1 MVANCRFYPAATV
14 AADVET
20 VFNGYRAN
28 GRCARGV
35 FFGAL
40 SRAVRPH
47 GWRSRAIEWKEAVM
61 AILSFNGRVDI
72 AVERLRSR
80 FPDAQLLEAVGKAS
94 AGLIEHPSAIDH
106 LHVVFRRGDTM
117 LLVEETGYGEFG
129 NAVELDVEPPKTSAS
144 IAWPIE
150 MDLPDADRL
159 KEQFGY
165 SDPYASV
172 SLRVP
177 LGVAWANASF
187 VFGGNP
193 QCVDVVVDT
202 VTGKVRA
209 GG

>member
-1 MVANCRFYPAATV
+1 
-14 AADVET
+14 
-20 VFNGYRAN
+20 
-28 GRCARGV
+28 
-35 FFGAL
+35 
-40 SRAVRPH
+40 
-47 GWRSRAIEWKEAVM
+47 M

-72 AVERLRSR
+72 AVERLRAR
-80 FPDAQLLEAVGKAS
+80 FPDAQLLEAVGRAS

-106 LHVVFRRGDTM
+106 LHVVFQRGDTM

-129 NAVELDVEPPKTSAS
+129 NAIELDVEVPQTSTS
-144 IAWPIE
+144 VAWPIE

-172 SLRVP
+172 ALRVP
-177 LGVAWANASF
+177 QGVTWANASF

-193 QCVDVVVDT
+193 QCPDVLVDT

>member
-1 MVANCRFYPAATV
+1 
-14 AADVET
+14 
-20 VFNGYRAN
+20 
-28 GRCARGV
+28 
-35 FFGAL
+35 
-40 SRAVRPH
+40 
-47 GWRSRAIEWKEAVM
+47 M

-72 AVERLRSR
+72 AVERLRAR

-106 LHVVFRRGDTM
+106 LHVVFQRGDTM

-129 NAVELDVEPPKTSAS
+129 NAIELDVEVLKTSTS
-144 IAWPIE
+144 VAWPIE

-172 SLRVP
+172 ALRVP
-177 LGVAWANASF
+177 QGVTWANASF

-193 QCVDVVVDT
+193 QCVDVLVDT
-202 VTGKVRA
+202 VTGRVFEGR
-209 GG
+209 

>member
-1 MVANCRFYPAATV
+1 
-14 AADVET
+14 
-20 VFNGYRAN
+20 
-28 GRCARGV
+28 
-35 FFGAL
+35 
-40 SRAVRPH
+40 
-47 GWRSRAIEWKEAVM
+47 M
-61 AILSFNGRVDI
+61 AILSFNGRVEI
-72 AVERLRSR
+72 AVERLRAK
-80 FPDAQLLEAVGKAS
+80 FPGARLLEAVGKAS

-129 NAVELDVEPPKTSAS
+129 SAVELDVEAPSSSAP

-165 SDPYASV
+165 GDPYASV
-172 SLRVP
+172 ALRVP
-177 LGVAWANASF
+177 QGVTWANASF

-193 QCVDVVVDT
+193 QCPDVIVDT

-209 GG
+209 GA

>member
-1 MVANCRFYPAATV
+1 
-14 AADVET
+14 
-20 VFNGYRAN
+20 
-28 GRCARGV
+28 
-35 FFGAL
+35 
-40 SRAVRPH
+40 
-47 GWRSRAIEWKEAVM
+47 M

-72 AVERLRSR
+72 AVERLRNR
-80 FPDAQLLEAVGKAS
+80 FPDAQLLEAVGRAS

-129 NAVELDVEPPKTSAS
+129 NAVELDVEPPKTSATL
-144 IAWPIE
+144 AWPIE

-177 LGVAWANASF
+177 LGVTWANASF
-187 VFGGNP
+187 VFGGNT
-193 QCVDVVVDT
+193 QCPDVVVDT
-202 VTGKVRA
+202 VTGRVFEGR
-209 GG
+209 

>member
-1 MVANCRFYPAATV
+1 MVENCRSYPAATV
-14 AADVET
+14 AADVGT
-20 VFNGYRAN
+20 VFARY

-35 FFGAL
+35 FLERFPAPCDPTAGG
-40 SRAVRPH
+40 RAQFR
-47 GWRSRAIEWKEAVM
+47 WKEAVM

-106 LHVVFRRGDTM
+106 LHVVFRRGDMM

-129 NAVELDVEPPKTSAS
+129 NAVELEVEAPKTSAS
-144 IAWPIE
+144 LAWPIE

>member
-1 MVANCRFYPAATV
+1 M
-14 AADVET
+14 
-20 VFNGYRAN
+20 G
-28 GRCARGV
+28 
-35 FFGAL
+35 
-40 SRAVRPH
+40 
-47 GWRSRAIEWKEAVM
+47 
-61 AILSFNGRVDI
+61 ILSFNGRVEI
-72 AVERLRSR
+72 AVERLRSK

-129 NAVELDVEPPKTSAS
+129 NAVELDVEVPKTSAS
-144 IAWPIE
+144 VSWPIE

-177 LGVAWANASF
+177 PGVVWANASF

-193 QCVDVVVDT
+193 QCPDVIVDA

-209 GG
+209 GN